1 MTTQPYEITHAPRCG
16 CLACRA
22 RSWLRYTWPGDAIIP
37 GLKIATYGGAGGGT
51 GEPDRH
57 LADPVVA
64 EADFVLALLGLPD
77 SLVKAA
83 GIAART
89 VPPRRIAEPDKAI
102 ARPARLVMQH
112 LRRTRWGEWA
122 AVREARS
129 EETERDTLE
138 WLLEECAKAMAA
150 AMGEPA
156 VGRLRER
163 VVPAAPEG
171 VQ

>member
-1 MTTQPYEITHAPRCG
+1 MAEEELHAPRCG

-22 RSWLRYTWPGDAIIP
+22 RSWLRYTWPGDAIVP
-37 GLKIATYGGAGGGT
+37 TLHLTSYGGLGGGS
-51 GEPDRH
+51 GEPDR
-57 LADPVVA
+57 AYDPVVA
-64 EADFVLALLGLPD
+64 EADFVLALLGMPD
-77 SLVKAA
+77 GLVKAA

-89 VPPRRIAEPDKAI
+89 VPPRRITEPDKAI
-102 ARPARLVMQH
+102 VRPARLVAQH

-122 AVREARS
+122 AVREERS